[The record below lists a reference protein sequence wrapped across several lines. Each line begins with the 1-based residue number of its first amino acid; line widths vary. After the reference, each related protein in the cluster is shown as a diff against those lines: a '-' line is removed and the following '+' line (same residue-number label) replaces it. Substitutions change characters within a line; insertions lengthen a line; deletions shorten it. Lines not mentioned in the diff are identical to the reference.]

1 MQNDRRLQFSNI
13 FLYSEK
19 QEKNTILLKNA
30 EISQNEERLKQELRN
45 ESNEM
50 SELYETI
57 QSVQTSLQAKT
68 FEAQRLNEQRLEI
81 EQKLND
87 YQSEI
92 ERIEDLKNEI
102 NDKNKVSELFL
113 SMHDC
118 IHDICDYETKMFDF
132 VICRQSKC

>member
-113 SMHDC
+113 SMQL
-118 IHDICDYETKMFDF
+118 YSRYMWLWN
-132 VICRQSKC
+132 